1 MIYYNVVDDIIG
13 LLDINKSQV
22 LLLVDGLSVHRVL
35 GPNWILIGEV

>member
-1 MIYYNVVDDIIG
+1 MIYYNFVDDIIG

-22 LLLVDGLSVHRVL
+22 LLLVDGLSVHRVF